1 MKHFRYYILPRLL
14 LTLSIVATLLCLFFL
29 WLTLGAPLPSA
40 AAICARMDKENYGS
54 PGKIVASAPID
65 MTEEGIILKTAY
77 TSHDSWWFVSRSGD
91 RFQLHLLERIAGFLW
106 RPLDLATNNYYAFPL
121 SLQDQPIGCTGDIVE
136 LVTTIDPLSLEGCKV
151 IPILFCADPSVV
163 RMEAQL
169 LYLTS
174 DEWDDPQAAMDSRAV
189 SPEFTKAGDGVW
201 VGPSPYVVIPWA
213 STRSNG
219 RLAVFCQGYDADGN
233 LVCSYDPTKNQE

>member
-1 MKHFRYYILPRLL
+1 M
-14 LTLSIVATLLCLFFL
+14 
-29 WLTLGAPLPSA
+29 
-40 AAICARMDKENYGS
+40 
-54 PGKIVASAPID
+54 
-65 MTEEGIILKTAY
+65 
-77 TSHDSWWFVSRSGD
+77 
-91 RFQLHLLERIAGFLW
+91 
-106 RPLDLATNNYYAFPL
+106 
-121 SLQDQPIGCTGDIVE
+121 E

-213 STRSNG
+213 STRSSG

-233 LVCSYDPTKNQE
+233 LVCSYDPTKNRE

>member
-14 LTLSIVATLLCLFFL
+14 LALSIIAALFCLFFL
-29 WLTLGAPLPSA
+29 WLSLDAPLPSP
-40 AAICARMDKENYGS
+40 AAICARLDKENYSS
-54 PGKIVASAPID
+54 PGKIVASSPID
-65 MTEEGIILKTAY
+65 MSEEGVILKTAY
-77 TSHDSWWFVSRSGD
+77 TSQDCWWFVSRSGD

-106 RPLDLATNNYYAFPL
+106 RPLGSRNNYFKYSL
-121 SLQDQPIGCTGDIVE
+121 SPQDRPIGFTGDIVE
-136 LVTTIDPLSLEGCKV
+136 LTTTIDPLSLEGCKV

-213 STRSNG
+213 STGSSG
-219 RLAVFCQGYDADGN
+219 HLAVFCQGYDAAGN
-233 LVCSYDPTKNQE
+233 LVCSYDLTANWE